1 MTKEMSESN
10 VYDNRELSWLKFNRR
25 VLEEA
30 EDRTVP
36 LFERLRFISIFS
48 SNLDEFFMVR
58 VGSLRDTLLV
68 TPNKKDNKTSM
79 TPEDQLDAI
88 TMRVREMLT
97 AKDRAYADITDR
109 LAGDAC
115 IMKPSEL
122 HGEDKSFLK
131 QYFEREIM
139 PLLSPGVIDKNHPFP
154 FLKDRSVYI
163 AVQLKKNDEKKKPL
177 LGLISAET
185 GKDFPRVVYLPGEKL
200 RFLLVEDVILHYA
213 DRLFGSFSIE
223 GRCLFR
229 VTRNADIN
237 ADEALYDH
245 DVDFRHV
252 MEELIRKRKKLM
264 PVRAEFS
271 ADAPQELVNRLLDH
285 LELDKKYAFYQ
296 SCPPDL
302 EFISLLG
309 DRLEGRSDLFFPRL
323 SPQNPISVD
332 PYESMFAQLSQRDI
346 LLSYPYE
353 KFKSFLRLL
362 DEAAED
368 PYVSSVKI
376 TLYRVAHDSE
386 IVNSLIRAAENGK
399 SVLALVE
406 LRARFDEENNID
418 WSKKMEEAGVKVIY
432 GLDALKV
439 HSKLLLITRKTGNGI
454 KYFTQIG
461 TGNYNEKT
469 AKLYTDLT
477 LMTSDKD
484 IGADASVIFNALS
497 LGTTVE
503 SSNVLLVAP
512 RCLKSRIVEMIDIE
526 TAFGSEGYIGLKMN
540 SLTDRDL
547 IDKLIEASCRG
558 VKVELI
564 VRGICCLIAGVEG
577 KTENISVTS
586 IVGRF
591 LEHSRIY
598 IFGRG
603 ERRKTYIS
611 SADFMTRNTER
622 RVEVAALLKDREV
635 ADRVVGIFN
644 DMLKDNVKARVQGS
658 DGIYRRKKRLP
669 DEPEFEAHKQFY
681 IRAYK
686 NAEEAQRIYKPPK
699 KTLLRRI
706 KEYFSR

>member
-1 MTKEMSESN
+1 MTENS

-58 VGSLRDTLLV
+58 VGTLRDTLLL
-68 TPNKKDNKTSM
+68 TPNKKDNKTAM
-79 TPEDQLDAI
+79 TPEKMLDAI
-88 TMRVREMLT
+88 CDRVRETLP
-97 AKDRAYADITDR
+97 AKDAAYDDIIER
-109 LAGDAC
+109 LAVRGAHLL
-115 IMKPSEL
+115 KPSEL
-122 HGEDKSFLK
+122 HGEDKAFMK
-131 QYFEREIM
+131 HHFEREIM

-154 FLKDRSVYI
+154 FLKNRSVYI
-163 AVQLKKNDEKKKPL
+163 GVMLRKSDEKKK
-177 LGLISAET
+177 LGIISAET
-185 GKDFPRVVYLPGEKL
+185 GKDFPRVIFLPGDEI

-213 DRLFGSFSIE
+213 DKLFGSYSLD

-229 VTRNADIN
+229 VTRNADIS
-237 ADEALYDH
+237 AEEALFDH
-245 DVDFRHV
+245 DMDFRHV
-252 MEELIRKRKKLM
+252 MEELVRKRKKLM

-271 ADAPQELVNRLLDH
+271 AGAPQEIVNRLLEYF
-285 LELDKKYAFYQ
+285 ELDKKYAFTQ
-296 SCPPDL
+296 RCPLDF

-309 DRLEGRSDLFFPRL
+309 KKLEKSTELFFTAL
-323 SPQNPISVD
+323 SPQQSAMVN
-332 PYESMFAQLSQRDI
+332 PYESMFTQLSQRDI

-362 DEAAED
+362 NEAADD
-368 PYVSSVKI
+368 PYVSSIKI
-376 TLYRVAHDSE
+376 TLYRVARDSE
-386 IVNSLIRAAENGK
+386 IVSALIRAAESGK

-418 WSKKMEEAGVKVIY
+418 WSKKMEEAGVKIIY
-432 GLDALKV
+432 GLDHLKV

-461 TGNYNEKT
+461 TGNYNENT

-484 IGADASVIFNALS
+484 IGADASLVFNALA
-497 LGTTVE
+497 LGNTVE

-526 TAFGSEGYIGLKMN
+526 IAFGSEGYIGLKLN

-547 IDKLIEASCRG
+547 IDKLIAASCKG
-558 VKVELI
+558 VKIDLI
-564 VRGICCLIAGVEG
+564 IRGICCLVAGIEG
-577 KTENISVTS
+577 KTENITVTS
-586 IVGRF
+586 VVGRF

-598 IFGRG
+598 IFGKG

-622 RVEVAALLKDREV
+622 RVEVAAPLKDPAV
-635 ADRVVGIFN
+635 ADRVYGIFN
-644 DMLKDNVKARVQGS
+644 DMLKDNVKARVQCS
-658 DGIYRRKKRLP
+658 DGIYRRKHRAP
-669 DEPEFEAHKQFY
+669 DEPEFEAHKEFY
-681 IRAYK
+681 LRAYQA
-686 NAEEAQRIYKPPK
+686 AEQAEKQYKPPK
-699 KTLLRRI
+699 KSLFRRI
-706 KEYFSR
+706 KEYFAK

>member
-1 MTKEMSESN
+1 MSGSL

-30 EDRTVP
+30 EDITVP

-79 TPEDQLDAI
+79 TSEDQLDAI
-88 TMRVREMLT
+88 TQKVRDMLISKDAAYLDIT
-97 AKDRAYADITDR
+97 AKLSVGYAR
-109 LAGDAC
+109 
-115 IMKPSEL
+115 MVKPSEL
-122 HGEDKSFLK
+122 HGDDKAFMKL
-131 QYFEREIM
+131 YFEREIM

-154 FLKDRSVYI
+154 FLKNRSVYI
-163 AVQLKKNDEKKKPL
+163 GVELKKGDEKKKTL
-177 LGLISAET
+177 LGIISAET
-185 GKDFPRVVYLPGEKL
+185 GKDFPRVIYLPGEDL

-213 DRLFGSFSIE
+213 DRLFASFSVE

-229 VTRNADIN
+229 VTRNADID
-237 ADEALYDH
+237 AEEALYDH

-271 ADAPQELVNRLLDH
+271 ADAPAELVDRLLSH

-296 SCPPDL
+296 SCPLDL

-309 DRLEGRSDLFFPRL
+309 GRMEKYTVLFYKKL
-323 SPQNPISVD
+323 SPQKPLWVN
-332 PYESMFAQLSQRDI
+332 PYESMFTQLSQRDI

-353 KFKSFLRLL
+353 KFKGFLRLL
-362 DEAAED
+362 DEAADD
-368 PYVSSVKI
+368 PYVSSIKI

-386 IVNSLIRAAENGK
+386 IVNALIRAAENGK

-497 LGTTVE
+497 LGTVVE
-503 SSNVLLVAP
+503 SSNNLLVAP
-512 RCLKSRIVEMIDIE
+512 QCLKSRIVEMIDIE
-526 TAFGSEGYIGLKMN
+526 TAFGSDGYIGLKMN

-547 IDKLIEASCRG
+547 IDKLIEASCKG
-558 VKVELI
+558 VRIDLI
-564 VRGICCLIAGVEG
+564 IRGICCLVAGVEG
-577 KTENISVTS
+577 KTENITVTS

-598 IFGRG
+598 IFGKG

-622 RVEVAALLKDREV
+622 RVEVAAPLKDREV
-635 ADRVVGIFN
+635 ADRVVEIFN
-644 DMLKDNVKARVQGS
+644 DMLRDNVKARVQGS
-658 DGIYRRKKRLP
+658 DGVYRKKRRLP
-669 DEPEFEAHKQFY
+669 DEPEFEVHKEFY
-681 IRAYK
+681 LRAYQ
-686 NAEEAQRIYKPPK
+686 NAEEAEKLYKPPRK
-699 KTLLRRI
+699 SIFARI
-706 KEYFSR
+706 KELFTR